1 VAVGVLFEALS
12 TANALADAGQ
22 VEEAQ
27 ALAQAITIHF
37 AAMGLWL
44 DGAADEIDAV
54 TRELVSQR
62 DAARA
67 QKNWAEA
74 DRLRDELVSRGWVVE
89 DTSAGT
95 SIRLP

>member
-1 VAVGVLFEALS
+1 
-12 TANALADAGQ
+12 
-22 VEEAQ
+22 
-27 ALAQAITIHF
+27 
-37 AAMGLWL
+37 MGLWL